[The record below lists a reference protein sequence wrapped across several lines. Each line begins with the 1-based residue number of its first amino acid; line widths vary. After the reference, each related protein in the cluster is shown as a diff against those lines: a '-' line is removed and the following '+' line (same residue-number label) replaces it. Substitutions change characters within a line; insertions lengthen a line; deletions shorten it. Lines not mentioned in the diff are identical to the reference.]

1 MSLKHPE
8 NKMSKSSDDINGT
21 IYFDDSKD
29 IIMKKFKTSVT
40 DSGNS
45 ITYDEKEKKGISNLI
60 DIYASINNISL
71 EEVEKIFENSQYGE
85 FKIAV
90 GEAVSNYFAQ
100 IYSNFQELENEDI
113 SKVLESNLK
122 EAQISAEETINEVNN
137 ILGL

>member
-1 MSLKHPE
+1 
-8 NKMSKSSDDINGT
+8 
-21 IYFDDSKD
+21 
-29 IIMKKFKTSVT
+29 MKKFKTSVT

-90 GEAVSNYFAQ
+90 GEAVSNYFAP

>member
-1 MSLKHPE
+1 MSLRPPE

-90 GEAVSNYFAQ
+90 GEAVK
-100 IYSNFQELENEDI
+100 II
-113 SKVLESNLK
+113 RRV
-122 EAQISAEETINEVNN
+122 
-137 ILGL
+137 